1 VSASD
6 AGNAAVPT
14 AAIPAPTA
22 PDRIRLAPGLEI
34 ARVVT
39 GLWQIADQERRDGEW
54 ELDSAARAMQPYLD
68 AGFATLDMADHYGQ
82 AELIAGAI
90 VRRSPSVEL
99 LTKWV
104 PEPGAVS
111 REDVVAAVD
120 RARSRLGTPAV
131 DLMQYH
137 AWNYADPSWLDA
149 LFFLAELREA
159 GTVREVGVT
168 NFDAVHLDMAVRSG
182 IPVVSNQVSFS
193 LLDRRAAGPLANAC
207 RTHGVKLLAYGS
219 LAGGF
224 LTDRW
229 LGKPEPVLDE
239 SLTWS
244 QMKYLRFIREAGGWN
259 PLQSVLRAARRVADR
274 LGVSIA
280 NVACRYV
287 LDHPAVAAVV
297 VGARPGENC
306 HTADNLRLFSFS
318 LGQEAREE
326 LDEAAAG
333 LVPHPGDC
341 GDEYRTPP
349 FLTATGDL
357 SHHVRDGFPAP
368 YPVRREGGALHV
380 STGTRWEEVAGYSRA
395 VRRGR
400 RILVSGTT
408 ASHRE
413 RLIGGS
419 DATAQTHFVIDKIE
433 GALQSLGATLADV
446 VRTRVYTRRDA
457 DADAVSQV
465 QGARFGAVSPVNT
478 LVQAGLVGDEL
489 LVEVEAE
496 AEANTNTADS
506 R

>member
-1 VSASD
+1 M
-6 AGNAAVPT
+6 
-14 AAIPAPTA
+14 
-22 PDRIRLAPGLEI
+22 
-34 ARVVT
+34 VT

-54 ELDSAARAMQPYLD
+54 ELGAAARAMQPYLD
-68 AGFATLDMADHYGQ
+68 AGFTSMDMADHYGQ
-82 AELIAGAI
+82 AERIAGA
-90 VRRSPSVEL
+90 VARRSPNVEL

-111 REDVVAAVD
+111 RSDVAAAVD
-120 RARSRLGTPAV
+120 RARSRLGTTAV
-131 DLMQYH
+131 DLMQFH

-149 LFFLAELREA
+149 LFWLAELREA
-159 GTVREVGVT
+159 GSVREIGLT

-193 LLDRRAAGPLANAC
+193 VLDRRAAGAMADAC
-207 RTHGVKLLAYGS
+207 RAHGVKLLAYGS

-229 LGKPEPVLDE
+229 LGKPEPPLDE

-244 QMKYLRFIREAGGWN
+244 QMKYLRFIREAGGWD
-259 PLQSVLRAARRVADR
+259 PFQAVLRALRRVADR

-287 LDHPAVAAVV
+287 LEHPAVAAVV
-297 VGARPGENC
+297 IGARPGENC
-306 HTADNLRLFSFS
+306 HAADNLRLFSFC
-318 LGQEAREE
+318 LGQDAREE
-326 LDEAAAG
+326 LDAAAVG
-333 LVPHPGDC
+333 LVPHPGNC

-349 FLTATGDL
+349 FLTAAGDL

-368 YPVRREGGALHV
+368 YPVRREAGALHV
-380 STGTRWEEVAGYSRA
+380 STGTRWEAVAGYSRA

-408 ASHRE
+408 ASHGE

-419 DATAQTHFVIDKIE
+419 DAAAQTHFVIDKIE
-433 GALQSLGATLADV
+433 GALQSLGAALADV
-446 VRTRVYTRRDA
+446 VRTRVYIRRDA
-457 DADAVSQV
+457 DADAVSRV
-465 QGARFGAVSPVNT
+465 HGARFGAVSPVNT
-478 LVQAGLVGDEL
+478 LVRAGLVGDGL
-489 LVEVEAE
+489 LVEIEAE
-496 AEANTNTADS
+496 AEAKTDTGDS